1 MTADR
6 RTVLRTAVQLAALTA
21 ASGFLSACASG
32 TPRRADAGALAV
44 HPGTLDPQ
52 HTTDPAWNGGE
63 GPASP
68 VPSAPPEPQPAGT
81 ESTAGT
87 DPATGAEPPAGA
99 ATPPPTPPAPPTP
112 PVLPPLAAGTP
123 VEVVNGPRTSKFV
136 ALTCH
141 GSGDPKQ
148 ATALLEA
155 AEQRGVKLT
164 VMAVGSWLDQQPQM
178 ARRILDAGHE
188 LGNHTQNHLDLS
200 TMTAAQVHD
209 EIAQCAERLQR
220 LTGSIGRWF
229 RPSAAQYATRT
240 VREQAR
246 AVGYE
251 HVLSFDV
258 DPRDYN
264 DPSAAELQRRVLK
277 SVRGGSVVALHMG
290 HQCTVDALP
299 GILDGLAKAGLKPVT
314 ASQLC
319 A

>member
-6 RTVLRTAVQLAALTA
+6 RTLLRTAAKLAALSA
-21 ASGFLSACASG
+21 AGGLLTSCDNG
-32 TPRRADAGALAV
+32 TPRRADTGALAA
-44 HPGTLDPQ
+44 HPGSVDPQ
-52 HTTDPAWNGGE
+52 HLTDPAWNGGE

-68 VPSAPPEPQPAGT
+68 A
-81 ESTAGT
+81 
-87 DPATGAEPPAGA
+87 
-99 ATPPPTPPAPPTP
+99 PPTPTGPQPDAGPTPAAAATPTP
-112 PVLPPLAAGTP
+112 PVLTPLAAGTP
-123 VEVVNGPRTSKFV
+123 FEVVHGPRSGKNV

-141 GSGDPKQ
+141 GSGDPKL

-178 ARRILDAGHE
+178 ARRILDSGHE
-188 LGNHTQNHLDLS
+188 LGNHTQNHLNIS
-200 TMTAAQVHD
+200 AMTPDQARA
-209 EIAQCAERLQR
+209 EIAQCADRLRQ

-229 RPSAAQYATRT
+229 RPSAAQYATSM
-240 VREQAR
+240 VGDQAK

-264 DPSAAELQRRVLK
+264 DPSAAELQRRVLNA
-277 SVRGGSVVALHMG
+277 VRGGSVVALHMG
-290 HQCTVDALP
+290 HQCTIDALP
-299 GILDGLAKAGLKPVT
+299 AILDGLAKAGLKPVT

>member
-6 RTVLRTAVQLAALTA
+6 RTVLRTTARLAALAATGGLLTA
-21 ASGFLSACASG
+21 CG
-32 TPRRADAGALAV
+32 TGTRRRADPGALAA
-44 HPGTLDPQ
+44 HPGTVDPQ

-63 GPASP
+63 GPGSP
-68 VPSAPPEPQPAGT
+68 APSAPAEPGPAGGPTAAAAAATQPSAPPA
-81 ESTAGT
+81 
-87 DPATGAEPPAGA
+87 PPA
-99 ATPPPTPPAPPTP
+99 
-112 PVLPPLAAGTP
+112 LPPLAPGTP
-123 VEVVNGPRTSKFV
+123 VEVAYGPRTGRNV
-136 ALTCH
+136 ALTVH
-141 GSGDPKQ
+141 GSGDPKL

-155 AEQRGVKLT
+155 AEQRGARLT
-164 VMAVGSWLDQQPQM
+164 VMVVGSWLDQQPQM
-178 ARRILDAGHE
+178 ARRILDGGHE
-188 LGNHTQNHLDLS
+188 LGNHTQNHLNIS
-200 TMTAAQVHD
+200 AMTPDQARA

-229 RPSAAQYATRT
+229 RPSAAQYATPM

-258 DPRDYN
+258 DPRDYG
-264 DPSAAELQRRVLK
+264 DPSAAELQRRVLN

-299 GILDGLAKAGLKPVT
+299 GILDGLARAGLKPVT

>member
-6 RTVLRTAVQLAALTA
+6 RTVLRTAAKLAALTA
-21 ASGFLSACASG
+21 AGGFLAACESG
-32 TPRRADAGALAV
+32 APRRTDPGGLAV
-44 HPGTLDPQ
+44 HPGTVDPQ

-68 VPSAPPEPQPAGT
+68 APSGPAEPQPT
-81 ESTAGT
+81 
-87 DPATGAEPPAGA
+87 ATGA
-99 ATPPPTPPAPPTP
+99 ATTAPPTP
-112 PVLPPLAAGTP
+112 PVLPPLAPSTP
-123 VEVVNGPRTSKFV
+123 VEVAYGPRTGKNV
-136 ALTCH
+136 ALTFH
-141 GSGDPKQ
+141 GAGDPKM
-148 ATALLEA
+148 ATALLEI
-155 AEQRGVKLT
+155 AEQRGAKLT

-178 ARRILDAGHE
+178 ARRVLDGGHE
-188 LGNHTQNHLDLS
+188 LGNHTQNHLNIS
-200 TMTAAQVHD
+200 AMTPDQARA
-209 EIAQCAERLQR
+209 EIAQCADRLQR

-229 RPSAAQYATRT
+229 RPSAAQYATPM
-240 VREQAR
+240 VREQAK

-258 DPRDYN
+258 DPHDYA
-264 DPSAAELQRRVLK
+264 DPTAAELQRRILG

-299 GILDGLAKAGLKPVT
+299 AVLDGLAKAGLTPVT

>member
-6 RTVLRTAVQLAALTA
+6 RTVLRTAAELAALFA
-21 ASGFLSACASG
+21 AGGFLTACGNGA
-32 TPRRADAGALAV
+32 PRRADPGSLAV
-44 HPGTLDPQ
+44 HPGNVDPQ

-68 VPSAPPEPQPAGT
+68 EP
-81 ESTAGT
+81 TASQ
-87 DPATGAEPPAGA
+87 
-99 ATPPPTPPAPPTP
+99 PTPTASPDATTAPPTP
-112 PVLPPLAAGTP
+112 PVLPPLAPGTP
-123 VEVVNGPRTSKFV
+123 VEVAYGPRTGKNV
-136 ALTCH
+136 ALTFH
-141 GSGDPKQ
+141 GSGDPKL
-148 ATALLEA
+148 ATALLEI
-155 AEQRGVKLT
+155 AEQRGARLT

-178 ARRILDAGHE
+178 ARRILDGGHE
-188 LGNHTQNHLDLS
+188 LGNHTQNHLNISAMAPDQ
-200 TMTAAQVHD
+200 ARA

-229 RPSAAQYATRT
+229 RPSAAQYATPM
-240 VREQAR
+240 VREQAK

-258 DPRDYN
+258 DPRDYA
-264 DPSAAELQRRVLK
+264 DPSAAELQRRVLN

-299 GILDGLAKAGLKPVT
+299 AILDGLAKSGLSPVT

>member
-6 RTVLRTAVQLAALTA
+6 RTVLRTAAQLAALAATGGLLTA
-21 ASGFLSACASG
+21 CG
-32 TPRRADAGALAV
+32 TGAHRRADPGALAA
-44 HPGTLDPQ
+44 HPGTVDPQ

-68 VPSAPPEPQPAGT
+68 APTTPGEPLPTTEPAG
-81 ESTAGT
+81 EPTAGPT
-87 DPATGAEPPAGA
+87 A
-99 ATPPPTPPAPPTP
+99 AAAQASAPPTP
-112 PVLPPLAAGTP
+112 PPLPPLAPGTP
-123 VEVVNGPRTSKFV
+123 VEVAYGARTGKNV
-136 ALTCH
+136 ALTFH
-141 GSGDPKQ
+141 GSGDPKL
-148 ATALLEA
+148 ATALLEI
-155 AEQRGVKLT
+155 AEQRGAKLT
-164 VMAVGSWLDQQPQM
+164 VMVVGSWLDQQPQM
-178 ARRILDAGHE
+178 ARRILDGGHE
-188 LGNHTQNHLDLS
+188 LGNHTQNHLNIS
-200 TMTAAQVHD
+200 AMTPDQARA
-209 EIAQCAERLQR
+209 EIAQCADRLQR

-229 RPSAAQYATRT
+229 RPSAAQYATPM

-264 DPSAAELQRRVLK
+264 DPPAAELQRRVLNA
-277 SVRGGSVVALHMG
+277 VRGGSVVALHMG

-299 GILDGLAKAGLKPVT
+299 AILDGLAKAGLKPVT

>member
-6 RTVLRTAVQLAALTA
+6 RTVLRTAAKLAALSA
-21 ASGFLSACASG
+21 AGGGLLTSCG
-32 TPRRADAGALAV
+32 TGKPRRADTGTLAA
-44 HPGTLDPQ
+44 HPGSVDPQ
-52 HTTDPAWNGGE
+52 HTTDPAWSGGE

-68 VPSAPPEPQPAGT
+68 SPTGPTEATPAAAQGSPPASAPPI
-81 ESTAGT
+81 
-87 DPATGAEPPAGA
+87 
-99 ATPPPTPPAPPTP
+99 P

-123 VEVVNGPRTSKFV
+123 YEVVHGSRTSRLV

-141 GSGDPKQ
+141 GSGDPKL

-155 AEQRGVKLT
+155 AEQRGAKLT

-178 ARRILDAGHE
+178 VRRILDAGHE
-188 LGNHTQNHLDLS
+188 LGNHTQNHLDIS
-200 TMTAAQVHD
+200 AMSPEQARA

-229 RPSAAQYATRT
+229 RPSAAQYATSM

-264 DPSAAELQRRVLK
+264 DPSAAELQRRVLNAA
-277 SVRGGSVVALHMG
+277 RGGSVVALHMS

-299 GILDGLAKAGLKPVT
+299 AILDGLAKAGLKPVT

>member
-6 RTVLRTAVQLAALTA
+6 RTVLRTAAKLAALTA
-21 ASGFLSACASG
+21 TGGLLTACG
-32 TPRRADAGALAV
+32 TGVPRRADPGALAA
-44 HPGTLDPQ
+44 HPGTVDPQ
-52 HTTDPAWNGGE
+52 HITDPAWNGGE

-68 VPSAPPEPQPAGT
+68 APTAPAASADPEPVADP
-81 ESTAGT
+81 TA
-87 DPATGAEPPAGA
+87 A
-99 ATPPPTPPAPPTP
+99 AARASAPPTP
-112 PVLPPLAAGTP
+112 PPLPPLAPGTP
-123 VEVVNGPRTSKFV
+123 VEVVYGPRTGKNV
-136 ALTCH
+136 ALTVH
-141 GSGDPKQ
+141 GSGDPKL
-148 ATALLEA
+148 ATALLEI
-155 AEQRGVKLT
+155 AEQRGAKLT
-164 VMAVGSWLDQQPQM
+164 VMVVGSWLDQQPQM
-178 ARRILDAGHE
+178 AQRILDGGHE
-188 LGNHTQNHLDLS
+188 LGNHTQNHLNIS
-200 TMTAAQVHD
+200 AMTPDQARA
-209 EIAQCAERLQR
+209 EIAQCADRLQK

-229 RPSAAQYATRT
+229 RPSAAQYATPM

-264 DPSAAELQRRVLK
+264 DPSAAELQRRVLN

-299 GILDGLAKAGLKPVT
+299 AILDGLAKAGLKPVT

>member
-6 RTVLRTAVQLAALTA
+6 RAVLRATARLAALAATGGLLTA
-21 ASGFLSACASG
+21 CG
-32 TPRRADAGALAV
+32 TGTRRRADPGALAA
-44 HPGTLDPQ
+44 HPGTVDPQ

-63 GPASP
+63 GPTSATP
-68 VPSAPPEPQPAGT
+68 AAPAEPRPEDGPSAA
-81 ESTAGT
+81 
-87 DPATGAEPPAGA
+87 A
-99 ATPPPTPPAPPTP
+99 ATAQPSAPPTP
-112 PVLPPLAAGTP
+112 PVVPPLAPGTP
-123 VEVVNGPRTSKFV
+123 AEVAYGPRTGRNV
-136 ALTCH
+136 ALTFH
-141 GSGDPKQ
+141 GSGDPKL
-148 ATALLEA
+148 ATALLEI
-155 AEQRGVKLT
+155 AEQRGARLT
-164 VMAVGSWLDQQPQM
+164 VMVVGSWLDQQPQM
-178 ARRILDAGHE
+178 ARRILDGGHE
-188 LGNHTQNHLDLS
+188 LGNHTQNHLNIS
-200 TMTAAQVHD
+200 AMTPDQARA

-229 RPSAAQYATRT
+229 RPSAAQYATPM
-240 VREQAR
+240 VREQAK

-264 DPSAAELQRRVLK
+264 DPSAAELQRRVLT

-299 GILDGLAKAGLKPVT
+299 AVLEGLAKAGLRPVT

>member
-6 RTVLRTAVQLAALTA
+6 RTVLRTAARLAALTA
-21 ASGFLSACASG
+21 AGGLLTACGSGS
-32 TPRRADAGALAV
+32 PRRADPGTLAV
-44 HPGTLDPQ
+44 HPGTVDPQ

-63 GPASP
+63 GPASAEP
-68 VPSAPPEPQPAGT
+68 TAPAEPQP
-81 ESTAGT
+81 TAAAA
-87 DPATGAEPPAGA
+87 ATTQPPA
-99 ATPPPTPPAPPTP
+99 P

-123 VEVVNGPRTSKFV
+123 VEVVNGPRTGKNV
-136 ALTCH
+136 ALTFH
-141 GSGDPKQ
+141 GAGDPKL

-155 AEQRGVKLT
+155 AEQRGAKVT
-164 VMAVGSWLDQQPQM
+164 VMVVGSWLDQQPQM
-178 ARRILDAGHE
+178 ARRILDGGHE
-188 LGNHTQNHLDLS
+188 LGNHTQNHLNISAMNPDQ
-200 TMTAAQVHD
+200 ARA
-209 EIAQCAERLQR
+209 EIAQCADRLQR

-229 RPSAAQYATRT
+229 RPSAAQYATQM
-240 VREQAR
+240 VRDQAR

-264 DPSAAELQRRVLK
+264 DPTAAELQRRVLA

>member
-32 TPRRADAGALAV
+32 APRRADTGALAV

-52 HTTDPAWNGGE
+52 QTTDPAWNGGE
-63 GPASP
+63 GP
-68 VPSAPPEPQPAGT
+68 PSATPIAPPEKQPTGA
-81 ESTAGT
+81 
-87 DPATGAEPPAGA
+87 DPADPADPAAAA
-99 ATPPPTPPAPPTP
+99 ATPPPSTPTPPPTP

-141 GSGDPKQ
+141 GSGDPKM

-200 TMTAAQVHD
+200 TMTADQVHD

-240 VREQAR
+240 VREQAK

-314 ASQLC
+314 VSQLC

>member
-6 RTVLRTAVQLAALTA
+6 RTVLRTAAQLAALTA
-21 ASGFLSACASG
+21 AGGLLTACGPDAH
-32 TPRRADAGALAV
+32 RRADPGALAA
-44 HPGTLDPQ
+44 HPGTVDPQ

-68 VPSAPPEPQPAGT
+68 A
-81 ESTAGT
+81 
-87 DPATGAEPPAGA
+87 PATPAEPGPTAEPTAEPTA
-99 ATPPPTPPAPPTP
+99 APTAAAAQASAPPTP
-112 PVLPPLAAGTP
+112 PPLPPLAPGTP
-123 VEVVNGPRTSKFV
+123 VEVAYGARTGKNV
-136 ALTCH
+136 ALTFH
-141 GSGDPKQ
+141 GSGDPKL
-148 ATALLEA
+148 ATALLEI
-155 AEQRGVKLT
+155 AEQRGARLT

-178 ARRILDAGHE
+178 ARRILDGGHE
-188 LGNHTQNHLDLS
+188 LGNHTQNHLNIS
-200 TMTAAQVHD
+200 AMTPDQARA
-209 EIAQCAERLQR
+209 EIAQCADRLQR

-229 RPSAAQYATRT
+229 RPSAAQYATPM
-240 VREQAR
+240 VREQAK

-264 DPSAAELQRRVLK
+264 DPPAAELQRRVLNA
-277 SVRGGSVVALHMG
+277 VRGGSVVALHMG

-299 GILDGLAKAGLKPVT
+299 AILDGLAKAGLKPVT

>member
-6 RTVLRTAVQLAALTA
+6 RAVLRTAAKLAALSA
-21 ASGFLSACASG
+21 AGGFLTACGSG
-32 TPRRADAGALAV
+32 APRRADPGSLAV
-44 HPGTLDPQ
+44 HPGNVDPQHTDPQ
-52 HTTDPAWNGGE
+52 HTTDPAWNGAE
-63 GPASP
+63 GPASAEP
-68 VPSAPPEPQPAGT
+68 AAPQP
-81 ESTAGT
+81 TAAASP
-87 DPATGAEPPAGA
+87 DAA
-99 ATPPPTPPAPPTP
+99 ATPPAP
-112 PVLPPLAAGTP
+112 PVLPPLAPGTP
-123 VEVVNGPRTSKFV
+123 VEVTYGPRTGKNV
-136 ALTCH
+136 ALTFH
-141 GSGDPKQ
+141 GSGDPKL
-148 ATALLEA
+148 ATALLEI
-155 AEQRGVKLT
+155 AEQRGAKLT

-188 LGNHTQNHLDLS
+188 LGNHTQNHLNISAMGPDQ
-200 TMTAAQVHD
+200 ARA

-229 RPSAAQYATRT
+229 RPSAAQYATPM
-240 VREQAR
+240 VREQAK

-258 DPRDYN
+258 DPRDYA
-264 DPSAAELQRRVLK
+264 DPSAAELQRRVLN

-299 GILDGLAKAGLKPVT
+299 AILDGLAKSGLSPVT

>member
-6 RTVLRTAVQLAALTA
+6 RTVLRTAAKLAALSA
-21 ASGFLSACASG
+21 AGGLLTSCGSG
-32 TPRRADAGALAV
+32 TPRRADTGTLAA
-44 HPGTLDPQ
+44 HPGSVDPQ

-68 VPSAPPEPQPAGT
+68 APTTPGAAGEPQPGG
-81 ESTAGT
+81 E
-87 DPATGAEPPAGA
+87 
-99 ATPPPTPPAPPTP
+99 PTPAAAQASAPASAAPTP
-112 PVLPPLAAGTP
+112 PVLTPLAAGTP
-123 VEVVNGPRTSKFV
+123 YEVVYGPRTGKNV
-136 ALTCH
+136 ALTVH
-141 GSGDPKQ
+141 GSGDPKL
-148 ATALLEA
+148 ATTLLEA

-178 ARRILDAGHE
+178 ARRILDGGHE
-188 LGNHTQNHLDLS
+188 LGNHTQNHLNIS
-200 TMTAAQVHD
+200 AMTPDQARA
-209 EIAQCAERLQR
+209 EIAQCADRLTR
-220 LTGSIGRWF
+220 LTGSMGRWF
-229 RPSAAQYATRT
+229 RPSAAQYATSM
-240 VREQAR
+240 VRDQAK

-264 DPSAAELQRRVLK
+264 DPSAAELQRRVLG

-290 HQCTVDALP
+290 HQCTIDALP
-299 GILDGLAKAGLKPVT
+299 AILDGLAKAGLKPVT

>member
-6 RTVLRTAVQLAALTA
+6 RTVLRTTAKMAALTA
-21 ASGFLSACASG
+21 TAGLLTACGTG
-32 TPRRADAGALAV
+32 TPRRADPGALAA
-44 HPGTLDPQ
+44 HPGTVDPQ

-68 VPSAPPEPQPAGT
+68 APTAPAEPAEPQA
-81 ESTAGT
+81 A
-87 DPATGAEPPAGA
+87 AGA
-99 ATPPPTPPAPPTP
+99 GATAAQPSAPPTP
-112 PVLPPLAAGTP
+112 PPLPPLAAGTP
-123 VEVVNGPRTSKFV
+123 VEVVYGPRTGRNV
-136 ALTCH
+136 ALTFH
-141 GSGDPKQ
+141 GSGDPKL
-148 ATALLEA
+148 ATALLEI
-155 AEQRGVKLT
+155 AEQRGAKLT
-164 VMAVGSWLDQQPQM
+164 VMVVGSWLDQQPQM
-178 ARRILDAGHE
+178 ARRILDGGHE
-188 LGNHTQNHLDLS
+188 LGNHTQNHLNIS
-200 TMTAAQVHD
+200 AMTPDQARA

-229 RPSAAQYATRT
+229 RPSAAQYATPM

-258 DPRDYN
+258 DPRDYS
-264 DPSAAELQRRVLK
+264 DPSAAELQRRVLN

-299 GILDGLAKAGLKPVT
+299 AILDGLAKAGLKPVT

>member
-6 RTVLRTAVQLAALTA
+6 RTVLRATARLAALAATGGLLTA
-21 ASGFLSACASG
+21 CGTG
-32 TPRRADAGALAV
+32 TPRRADPGAFAA
-44 HPGTLDPQ
+44 HPGTVDPQ
-52 HTTDPAWNGGE
+52 HTTDPAWSGGE
-63 GPASP
+63 GPASA
-68 VPSAPPEPQPAGT
+68 APATPAEPQPDA
-81 ESTAGT
+81 E
-87 DPATGAEPPAGA
+87 ATA
-99 ATPPPTPPAPPTP
+99 ATAPPTPPA
-112 PVLPPLAAGTP
+112 LPPLAPGTP
-123 VEVVNGPRTSKFV
+123 VEVAYGPRTGKNV
-136 ALTCH
+136 ALTVH
-141 GSGDPKQ
+141 GSGDPKL
-148 ATALLEA
+148 ATALLEI
-155 AEQRGVKLT
+155 AEQRGAKLT

-178 ARRILDAGHE
+178 ARRILDGGHE
-188 LGNHTQNHLDLS
+188 LGNHTQNHLNIS
-200 TMTAAQVHD
+200 AMTPDQARA

-229 RPSAAQYATRT
+229 RPSAAQYATPM
-240 VREQAR
+240 VREQAK

-264 DPSAAELQRRVLK
+264 DPSAAELQRRVLN

-299 GILDGLAKAGLKPVT
+299 AILDGLAKAGLKPVT

>member
-6 RTVLRTAVQLAALTA
+6 RAVLRTAAKLAALSAAGGVLTA
-21 ASGFLSACASG
+21 CGSGA
-32 TPRRADAGALAV
+32 PRRADPGSLAV
-44 HPGTLDPQ
+44 HPGNVDPQQHGDPQ

-68 VPSAPPEPQPAGT
+68 DPAAPQPTATAAPDAATAPPA
-81 ESTAGT
+81 
-87 DPATGAEPPAGA
+87 
-99 ATPPPTPPAPPTP
+99 P
-112 PVLPPLAAGTP
+112 PVLPPLAPGTP
-123 VEVVNGPRTSKFV
+123 LEVAYGPRTGKNV
-136 ALTCH
+136 ALTFH
-141 GSGDPKQ
+141 GSGDPKL
-148 ATALLEA
+148 ATALLEI
-155 AEQRGVKLT
+155 AEQRGAKLT

-188 LGNHTQNHLDLS
+188 LGNHTQNHLNISAMSPDQ
-200 TMTAAQVHD
+200 ARA

-229 RPSAAQYATRT
+229 RPSAAQYATPM
-240 VREQAR
+240 VREQAK

-258 DPRDYN
+258 DPRDYA
-264 DPSAAELQRRVLK
+264 DPSAAELQRRILN

-299 GILDGLAKAGLKPVT
+299 AILDGLAKAGLGPVT